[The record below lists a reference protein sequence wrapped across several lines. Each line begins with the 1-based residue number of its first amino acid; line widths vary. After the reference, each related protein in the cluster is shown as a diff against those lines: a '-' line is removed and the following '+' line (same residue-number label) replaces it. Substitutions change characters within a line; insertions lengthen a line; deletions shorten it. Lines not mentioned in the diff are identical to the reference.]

1 MPAQIRRLEYRCD
14 SGGAGRQRGGP
25 GVSAVLT
32 LGRDEHLYAL
42 AVDGDDGLAGGLGG
56 GSGSVAIDGGEVAV
70 AVNRRLDGGE
80 LELHAAGG
88 GGFGD
93 PRERPRTPCVRSR
106 STVSSPKWPR
116 SGCTSRGRMSDA
128 VFGEI
133 MRGYFE
139 TVAAEMNAVLD
150 RTTLSAVFNEA
161 HDCSAGIF
169 ILDGDDVS
177 LIARAQ
183 AEPVHIYASL
193 YRSGACAYH
202 GDDLHTGD
210 IVVVNDPYVYGTHSA
225 DWTIMKPVFHGG
237 RPIFFP
243 AVRGHINEHGCPDP
257 SGVSPYFR
265 DIWSENIRFMPLKLM
280 RAASRSGRLGVVAGQ
295 QPTAGHDDR

>member
-1 MPAQIRRLEYRCD
+1 
-14 SGGAGRQRGGP
+14 
-25 GVSAVLT
+25 
-32 LGRDEHLYAL
+32 
-42 AVDGDDGLAGGLGG
+42 
-56 GSGSVAIDGGEVAV
+56 
-70 AVNRRLDGGE
+70 
-80 LELHAAGG
+80 
-88 GGFGD
+88 
-93 PRERPRTPCVRSR
+93 
-106 STVSSPKWPR
+106 
-116 SGCTSRGRMSDA
+116 MSDA

-193 YRSGACAYH
+193 YSVKGLVAYH

-237 RPIFFP
+237 RPIFLTT
-243 AVRGHINEHGCPDP
+243 AANRP
-257 SGVSPYFR
+257 SLRSDSSNR
-265 DIWSENIRFMPLKLM
+265 SILIWPRPPSCC
-280 RAASRSGRLGVVAGQ
+280 V
-295 QPTAGHDDR
+295 